1 MTEGRDAQRRHGAR
15 SRPPRA
21 DITLH
26 LEHILGATPGA
37 AELLEP
43 NETIAVA
50 FHLAECE
57 TRLDRAHRHYAEAQ
71 GVHRH
76 AVLDH
81 PQDHLEDFMY
91 FDWAEDPARREAA
104 ARVMRLERLSTR
116 YANHGKKLA
125 GRYLQEAQSR
135 RDRALEHYLSQC

>member
-26 LEHILGATPGA
+26 LQHILGATPGA

-43 NETIAVA
+43 SAATAA
-50 FHLAECE
+50 ALHLAECE
-57 TRLDRAHRHYAEAQ
+57 ACLDPAHQHYADAQ

-76 AVLDH
+76 ADLDH
-81 PQDHLEDFMY
+81 LQDHLEDLMY
-91 FDWAEDPARREAA
+91 FNWI
-104 ARVMRLERLSTR
+104 
-116 YANHGKKLA
+116 
-125 GRYLQEAQSR
+125 
-135 RDRALEHYLSQC
+135 